1 MSKPSII
8 CIIDDDSIYRFTIVR
23 TLEIEKVAETIITF
37 ADGEE
42 AIQFIQENLGD
53 QSKLPDVIF
62 LDINMPIMDGWQF
75 LEEYEKIFDTLGK
88 TIIIYLVTSS
98 IDPADMD
105 RAKKISLITRY
116 LTKPLKPES
125 LRSLVGADEE

>member
-1 MSKPSII
+1 MSKSSII